1 VVRGWLAATTAIG
14 IAISVPIAGATTFVV
29 GGTNTVGPPSQ
40 ASMQGLVKQK
50 FIPQDQLVG
59 VDYPAQLWPVSGT
72 VTLDDSV
79 AHGTDALDDDVQDVH
94 RDDPDEPIT
103 IVGISQGAVV
113 MNYEKRRL
121 MAEPAADRP
130 TDLTF
135 VTIAD
140 PTNADGGLMTKFAPL
155 YIPVLNFTFTGPPVD
170 TPYHTVEYVREYDGI
185 GDFPDHLLN
194 VAADA
199 NALLGAAYLHADY
212 GGVDPT
218 DPANV
223 VTTTKPNSQGGT
235 TTHVVIP
242 TKYLP
247 LTQPLRDLGV
257 NPTVVDAIDKPL
269 RKVIDAG
276 YDGPRPGNPHGTR
289 PLARLRAAVDKAR
302 GRHPNATAGS
312 LSGKLGKRAIKAHH
326 TAVAS
331 D

>member
-1 VVRGWLAATTAIG
+1 VVKGWLAATTAIG
-14 IAISVPIAGATTFVV
+14 VAVSVPVAGATTFVV
-29 GGTNTVGPPSQ
+29 GGTNTVGAPSQ
-40 ASMQGLVKQK
+40 ASMQGLVTQK
-50 FIPQDQLVG
+50 FIPQDLLVG
-59 VDYPAQLWPVSGT
+59 VDYPAQLWPASGT

-79 AHGTDALDDDVQDVH
+79 GQGTEALDDDVQDLH

-130 TDLTF
+130 TDVTF

-155 YIPVLNFTFTGPPVD
+155 YIPVLDFTFTGPPVN

-199 NALLGAAYLHADY
+199 NALLGAVYLHADY
-212 GGVDPT
+212 GDVDPT

-242 TKYLP
+242 TKNLP

-257 NPTVVDAIDKPL
+257 NPAVVDAIDKPL

-276 YDGPRPGNPHGTR
+276 YDGPRPGNRNGTR
-289 PLARLRAAVDKAR
+289 PLSRLRAAADHAR
-302 GRHPNATAGS
+302 VHQPKATAGS
-312 LSGKLGKRAIKAHH
+312 LSEKLSKRAIKAHRT
-326 TAVAS
+326 TAAP